1 MNVGDPEKHH
11 PMVLITGAL
20 VANVLLWALLV
31 EAFSL
36 TSRFL
41 DWIVRLVLS

>member
-11 PMVLITGAL
+11 PLVLITGAL
-20 VANVLLWALLV
+20 VANVLLWALLL

-36 TSRFL
+36 VSQFL
-41 DWIVRLVLS
+41 DWIVRLALS